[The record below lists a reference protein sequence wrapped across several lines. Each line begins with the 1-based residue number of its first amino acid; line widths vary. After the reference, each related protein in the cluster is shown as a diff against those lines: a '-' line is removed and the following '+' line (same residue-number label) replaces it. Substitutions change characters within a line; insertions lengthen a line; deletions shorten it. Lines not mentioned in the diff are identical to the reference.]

1 MVVHACR
8 YVVLALREIS
18 IAHRCAARSVYAS
31 VTTRQRHVHV
41 HVTSLIKGIHVI
53 DDFVDLF
60 IIFKPTHP
68 QPVIIMDECFMRL
81 QLLVYIFVPSCR
93 GWSGRP
99 TWAYGLAEYVCMLS
113 HVCSSYAMMIYDL
126 VDTMRY

>member
-1 MVVHACR
+1 MFVHACR

-53 DDFVDLF
+53 DDFLDLF
-60 IIFKPTHP
+60 IIFK
-68 QPVIIMDECFMRL
+68 VIYKFDLYLKTLKIRES
-81 QLLVYIFVPSCR
+81 Q
-93 GWSGRP
+93 
-99 TWAYGLAEYVCMLS
+99 
-113 HVCSSYAMMIYDL
+113 IYNEMKTL
-126 VDTMRY
+126 ENSILT